1 MKDNY
6 LAVKIFAVSVLL
18 QELLDET
25 SGKTQFKNKV
35 RFHINGLQQQLNNL
49 NTVTIETDEVSLL
62 ITNAVNALDQCL
74 LKKDEG

>member
-6 LAVKIFAVSVLL
+6 LAVKIFAASVLL

-25 SGKTQFKNKV
+25 QGKTQFKNKV

-62 ITNAVNALDQCL
+62 VTNAVNALDQCL

>member
-1 MKDNY
+1 MKDTY

-25 SGKTQFKNKV
+25 QGKTQFKNKI

-49 NTVTIETDEVSLL
+49 NTVAIETDEVSLL